1 MDKQI
6 NVLLASNLMYVN
18 LYLLLYIKTNVLKYK
33 NKSVAH
39 WSTIR
44 QLVQLLLKTII

>member
-6 NVLLASNLMYVN
+6 NVLLESNLMYVN
-18 LYLLLYIKTNVLKYK
+18 VHLLLYIKTNVLKYK
-33 NKSVAH
+33 NKNVAH